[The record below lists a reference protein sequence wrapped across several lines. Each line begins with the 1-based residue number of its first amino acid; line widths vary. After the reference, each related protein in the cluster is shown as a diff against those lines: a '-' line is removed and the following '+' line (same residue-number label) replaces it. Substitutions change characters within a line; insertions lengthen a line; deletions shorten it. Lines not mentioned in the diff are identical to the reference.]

1 MVESHKSHAGWI
13 KIQIEVNAAGLFKT
27 VNQCKD
33 KLRNLKDAYKAACD
47 NNNKQTGADAKF
59 PPFFDTFYEIFGTR
73 DVINMPN
80 VLDSGHSNRKTDIDS
95 KNNNNN
101 QQTTNINESSNNNCE
116 EDEGCDVTNEHS
128 NESDTNPSLNVND
141 MEE

>member
-80 VLDSGHSNRKTDIDS
+80 VLDSGHSNQKTDIDS

-101 QQTTNINESSNNNCE
+101 QQTTNINKQQTSTKAATTTVRKTK
-116 EDEGCDVTNEHS
+116 DVTLRMNIQTRAILIRH
-128 NESDTNPSLNVND
+128 
-141 MEE
+141 